1 MERIT
6 LVLKSGMGMQLD
18 AIRPY
23 LKPGMPIAIG
33 RAGAVIAEVAE
44 GNAIED
50 KRQAAEAAAGY
61 IDSVERYVESA
72 NTLEGAVSGLEST
85 LQSIEQ
91 YAEDGQ
97 NGSALQ
103 AMNALRV
110 IRETVAKHLADA
122 EGAGEIPLER
132 ALLALRTIAEFPC
145 SEQDDLP
152 AANMRQ
158 IALAALS
165 GAGASSEPGNPGGE
179 PLSGPG
185 SAGERPYP
193 APGSGDSELAESL
206 QTLVRWLDRVD
217 IEDGY
222 VGVPVIEAVE
232 VAVNELRRL
241 RQFERICEGLPQ
253 DAIDGGWTVQGIRGY
268 AKRLEDQLKAAQA
281 EVEALR
287 AELQSQRERNTE
299 LIFKLGSATN
309 GWGRCEKERDAALA
323 RAAELEG
330 KLAEL
335 EKPVPTHGE
344 HSELRRI
351 AVALKNPLLSGEE
364 ASDLMVRYE
373 ALTMPDHIIALI
385 DRQAQHSVP
394 EEFIGRLSEFL
405 AQRGATGKALL
416 RELRAM
422 LAAEPTSSVSPSC
435 KWTESS
441 GIWETGCGQTW
452 GFVEDGPAENGA
464 LFCHHCGGRLV
475 LIKSDDQE
483 DDGEPCPDCMENAP
497 APGCEA

>member
-1 MERIT
+1 MT
-6 LVLKSGMGMQLD
+6 HALFKQ
-18 AIRPY
+18 
-23 LKPGMPIAIG
+23 
-33 RAGAVIAEVAE
+33 
-44 GNAIED
+44 
-50 KRQAAEAAAGY
+50 
-61 IDSVERYVESA
+61 IDLTA
-72 NTLEGAVSGLEST
+72 KLG
-85 LQSIEQ
+85 Q
-91 YAEDGQ
+91 DG
-97 NGSALQ
+97 SSLQ

-110 IRETVAKHLADA
+110 IRETVAKHLAGT

-165 GAGASSEPGNPGGE
+165 GAGAGSEPGNPGGE

-422 LAAEPTSSVSPSC
+422 LAAEPTSSASPSC

-475 LIKSDDQE
+475 LIKSDDHE

-497 APGCEA
+497 ASGCEA

>member
-1 MERIT
+1 MSPIT
-6 LVLKSGMGMQLD
+6 IVLRSGMGMHID
-18 AIRPY
+18 SVRPY
-23 LKPGMPIAIG
+23 LRNGMPIAIG
-33 RAGAVIAEVAE
+33 RAGAVISHFA
-44 GNAIED
+44 
-50 KRQAAEAAAGY
+50 
-61 IDSVERYVESA
+61 
-72 NTLEGAVSGLEST
+72 
-85 LQSIEQ
+85 
-91 YAEDGQ
+91 DG
-97 NGSALQ
+97 
-103 AMNALRV
+103 
-110 IRETVAKHLADA
+110 DA
-122 EGAGEIPLER
+122 H
-132 ALLALRTIAEFPC
+132 LALRTIAEFPC
-145 SEQDDLP
+145 PEQDNMP

-179 PLSGPG
+179 PVSGPG
-185 SAGERPYP
+185 NAGERPHP
-193 APGSGDSELAESL
+193 APGSGDSKLAESL
-206 QTLVRWLDRVD
+206 QTLVRWLDRAE

-232 VAVNELRRL
+232 VVVNELRRL
-241 RQFERICEGLPQ
+241 
-253 DAIDGGWTVQGIRGY
+253 
-268 AKRLEDQLKAAQA
+268 QA
-281 EVEALR
+281 EVADWQEAAGRSRSDVMAYIAERAKLLEEHDVALAEVGALK

-422 LAAEPTSSVSPSC
+422 LAAEPTSSASPSC

>member
-1 MERIT
+1 
-6 LVLKSGMGMQLD
+6 
-18 AIRPY
+18 
-23 LKPGMPIAIG
+23 
-33 RAGAVIAEVAE
+33 
-44 GNAIED
+44 
-50 KRQAAEAAAGY
+50 
-61 IDSVERYVESA
+61 
-72 NTLEGAVSGLEST
+72 
-85 LQSIEQ
+85 
-91 YAEDGQ
+91 
-97 NGSALQ
+97 
-103 AMNALRV
+103 LRV
-110 IRETVAKHLADA
+110 IRETVAKHLAGT

-145 SEQDDLP
+145 PEQDDLP

-158 IALAALS
+158 IALAALG
-165 GAGASSEPGNPGGE
+165 GAEASSEPGNPGRE
-179 PLSGPG
+179 PVSGPG
-185 SAGERPYP
+185 NAGGRPHP
-193 APGSGDSELAESL
+193 APGLARERDPLGLAPLAQAFNEAPAQGLKPSAFDLITGTANQPQDAAQDLPPLEEHLAQVEQTGAALHEDQANEERRELAEGL
-206 QTLVRWLDRVD
+206 QTLERWLDRVD

-232 VAVNELRRL
+232 VAANELRRL

-268 AKRLEDQLKAAQA
+268 AKRLEDQLKAALAQ
-281 EVEALR
+281 VEALR

-323 RAAELEG
+323 RVAEF
-330 KLAEL
+330 
-335 EKPVPTHGE
+335 
-344 HSELRRI
+344 
-351 AVALKNPLLSGEE
+351 E
-364 ASDLMVRYE
+364 A
-373 ALTMPDHIIALI
+373 
-385 DRQAQHSVP
+385 QAQHSVP

-422 LAAEPTSSVSPSC
+422 LAAEPTSSASPSC

-475 LIKSDDQE
+475 LIKSDDLE

>member
-1 MERIT
+1 MT
-6 LVLKSGMGMQLD
+6 HALFKQ
-18 AIRPY
+18 
-23 LKPGMPIAIG
+23 
-33 RAGAVIAEVAE
+33 
-44 GNAIED
+44 
-50 KRQAAEAAAGY
+50 
-61 IDSVERYVESA
+61 IDLTA
-72 NTLEGAVSGLEST
+72 KLG
-85 LQSIEQ
+85 Q
-91 YAEDGQ
+91 DG
-97 NGSALQ
+97 SSLQ

-110 IRETVAKHLADA
+110 IRETVAKHLAGT

-145 SEQDDLP
+145 PEQDDLP

-422 LAAEPTSSVSPSC
+422 LAAEPTSSASPSC

-475 LIKSDDQE
+475 LIKSDDHE

-497 APGCEA
+497 ASGCEA

>member
-1 MERIT
+1 MT
-6 LVLKSGMGMQLD
+6 HALFKQ
-18 AIRPY
+18 
-23 LKPGMPIAIG
+23 
-33 RAGAVIAEVAE
+33 
-44 GNAIED
+44 
-50 KRQAAEAAAGY
+50 
-61 IDSVERYVESA
+61 IDLTA
-72 NTLEGAVSGLEST
+72 KLG
-85 LQSIEQ
+85 Q
-91 YAEDGQ
+91 DG
-97 NGSALQ
+97 SSLQ

-110 IRETVAKHLADA
+110 IRETVAKHLAGT

-132 ALLALRTIAEFPC
+132 ALLALRTIAELPC
-145 SEQDDLP
+145 PEQDDLP

-165 GAGASSEPGNPGGE
+165 GAGASAEPGNPGRE
-179 PLSGPG
+179 SVSGPG
-185 SAGERPYP
+185 NAGERPYP
-193 APGSGDSELAESL
+193 APGLVGDH
-206 QTLVRWLDRVD
+206 T
-217 IEDGY
+217 
-222 VGVPVIEAVE
+222 
-232 VAVNELRRL
+232 
-241 RQFERICEGLPQ
+241 
-253 DAIDGGWTVQGIRGY
+253 
-268 AKRLEDQLKAAQA
+268 
-281 EVEALR
+281 
-287 AELQSQRERNTE
+287 
-299 LIFKLGSATN
+299 
-309 GWGRCEKERDAALA
+309 
-323 RAAELEG
+323 
-330 KLAEL
+330 
-335 EKPVPTHGE
+335 
-344 HSELRRI
+344 ELRRI
-351 AVALKNPLLSGEE
+351 AIALKNPLLSGEE

-422 LAAEPTSSVSPSC
+422 LAAEPTSSASPSC

>member
-1 MERIT
+1 MT
-6 LVLKSGMGMQLD
+6 HALFKQ
-18 AIRPY
+18 
-23 LKPGMPIAIG
+23 
-33 RAGAVIAEVAE
+33 
-44 GNAIED
+44 
-50 KRQAAEAAAGY
+50 
-61 IDSVERYVESA
+61 IDLTA
-72 NTLEGAVSGLEST
+72 KLG
-85 LQSIEQ
+85 Q
-91 YAEDGQ
+91 DG
-97 NGSALQ
+97 SSLQ

-110 IRETVAKHLADA
+110 IRETVAKHLAGT

-145 SEQDDLP
+145 SEQDNMP

-158 IALAALS
+158 IALAALG

-206 QTLVRWLDRVD
+206 QTLVRWLDQVD

-394 EEFIGRLSEFL
+394 SGWKLVPLEPTPEMLDARRDCEDGMDGYLVEDTEYYFPGRDAVRAFL
-405 AQRGATGKALL
+405 ARVYRGLI
-416 RELRAM
+416 
-422 LAAEPTSSVSPSC
+422 AA
-435 KWTESS
+435 
-441 GIWETGCGQTW
+441 
-452 GFVEDGPAENGA
+452 
-464 LFCHHCGGRLV
+464 
-475 LIKSDDQE
+475 
-483 DDGEPCPDCMENAP
+483 AP
-497 APGCEA
+497 APGGER

>member
-1 MERIT
+1 MT
-6 LVLKSGMGMQLD
+6 HALFKQ
-18 AIRPY
+18 
-23 LKPGMPIAIG
+23 
-33 RAGAVIAEVAE
+33 
-44 GNAIED
+44 
-50 KRQAAEAAAGY
+50 
-61 IDSVERYVESA
+61 IDLTA
-72 NTLEGAVSGLEST
+72 KLG
-85 LQSIEQ
+85 Q
-91 YAEDGQ
+91 DG
-97 NGSALQ
+97 SSLQ

-110 IRETVAKHLADA
+110 IRETVAKHLAGT

-309 GWGRCEKERDAALA
+309 GWGRCEKERDAAQARCAELKAELAMANDAAAKGDAARHQCAGMEMEIKELRGAADHWEAESRALQKLRDAALA
-323 RAAELEG
+323 RVKALEALVAARI
-330 KLAEL
+330 KDV
-335 EKPVPTHGE
+335 PVDASVIALVGDFNEEQVHECKRFHDAIRAQCNPEAIVVFLSSTNDIQAVDEAAMCSAGWARTDAPVTQTQSGD

-351 AVALKNPLLSGEE
+351 AVALKNPLLSGDE

-385 DRQAQHSVP
+385 DNQAQHSVP
-394 EEFIGRLSEFL
+394 EGWMLVPVEQLLNMMSDKDHDTRIMAERQLL
-405 AQRGATGKALL
+405 AV
-416 RELRAM
+416 
-422 LAAEPTSSVSPSC
+422 LAA
-435 KWTESS
+435 
-441 GIWETGCGQTW
+441 
-452 GFVEDGPAENGA
+452 
-464 LFCHHCGGRLV
+464 
-475 LIKSDDQE
+475 
-483 DDGEPCPDCMENAP
+483 
-497 APGCEA
+497 APGKEVGHE

>member
-1 MERIT
+1 MT
-6 LVLKSGMGMQLD
+6 HALFKQ
-18 AIRPY
+18 
-23 LKPGMPIAIG
+23 
-33 RAGAVIAEVAE
+33 
-44 GNAIED
+44 
-50 KRQAAEAAAGY
+50 
-61 IDSVERYVESA
+61 IDLTA
-72 NTLEGAVSGLEST
+72 KLG
-85 LQSIEQ
+85 Q
-91 YAEDGQ
+91 DG
-97 NGSALQ
+97 SSLQ

-110 IRETVAKHLADA
+110 IRETVAKHLAGT
-122 EGAGEIPLER
+122 EGAGEIPLEG

-145 SEQDDLP
+145 PEQDDLP

-165 GAGASSEPGNPGGE
+165 GAGASSEPGTPGRE
-179 PLSGPG
+179 SVSGPG
-185 SAGERPYP
+185 NAGGRPHP
-193 APGSGDSELAESL
+193 APGLARERDPLGLAPLAQAFNEAPAQGLKPSAFDLITGTANQPQDAPQDLPPLEEHLAQVEQTGAALHEDQANEERRELAEGL
-206 QTLVRWLDRVD
+206 QTLERWLDRVD

-323 RAAELEG
+323 RVAEFE
-330 KLAEL
+330 
-335 EKPVPTHGE
+335 
-344 HSELRRI
+344 
-351 AVALKNPLLSGEE
+351 
-364 ASDLMVRYE
+364 D
-373 ALTMPDHIIALI
+373 
-385 DRQAQHSVP
+385 QAQHSVP

-422 LAAEPTSSVSPSC
+422 LAAEPTSSAFPSC

-475 LIKSDDQE
+475 LIKSDDHE

>member
-1 MERIT
+1 MT
-6 LVLKSGMGMQLD
+6 HALFKQ
-18 AIRPY
+18 
-23 LKPGMPIAIG
+23 
-33 RAGAVIAEVAE
+33 
-44 GNAIED
+44 
-50 KRQAAEAAAGY
+50 
-61 IDSVERYVESA
+61 IDLTA
-72 NTLEGAVSGLEST
+72 KLG
-85 LQSIEQ
+85 Q
-91 YAEDGQ
+91 DG
-97 NGSALQ
+97 SSLQ

-110 IRETVAKHLADA
+110 IRETVAKHLVGA

-145 SEQDDLP
+145 PEQDDLP

-185 SAGERPYP
+185 SAGERPHP

-323 RAAELEG
+323 RIEELDKQCRDDVARALGLRPKQERG
-330 KLAEL
+330 FAWSYLLASI
-335 EKPVPTHGE
+335 KSCVKA
-344 HSELRRI
+344 SEDS
-351 AVALKNPLLSGEE
+351 A
-364 ASDLMVRYE
+364 
-373 ALTMPDHIIALI
+373 
-385 DRQAQHSVP
+385 QAQHSVP

-422 LAAEPTSSVSPSC
+422 LAAEPTSSASPSC